1 MAHNYIIQWN
11 CRGLRSNREDIELLI
26 SKYSPAAI
34 CLQETMLKRDQIQT
48 FKHYSAYY
56 KNNINGHGGVCVLV
70 KNNFIHSQ
78 VQFQADLQ
86 AVAVC
91 ITINK
96 KTYTVASV
104 YVPPSEAL
112 NKLAF
117 DRMIKSFSSR
127 YLVLG
132 DFNGHSYLWGANQE
146 NERGKAVEHLIDSHN
161 LILLNDSV
169 HTRFDTYH
177 QTSSLLDLSLCHP
190 SIYMDVAC
198 EVLSDRLGSDHH
210 PIIITANTSDHPV
223 PERVPKW
230 NFKRAKWDIFQ
241 DQCIKEITPNLF
253 HEADDKM
260 AIFSSTLLDIAADNI
275 PKTSPFP
282 KRKAKPWFDEDC
294 QAAKKERNK
303 ANRLANKH
311 PSAANS
317 MRSRLI
323 QARTKKV
330 FKQKKRDSWK
340 NYVSSVNVNTPSKK
354 VWNMIRKITGKNV
367 ASPMHHIKD
376 ENGTLITDRVQIAN
390 TLGAA
395 IEKSSSS
402 ENYSKKFQ
410 SIKAQKEKRHINF
423 KTNKKLRYNKKFTR
437 RDLKR
442 SLKKSNNSSPGPD
455 QIHYEILRHLP
466 IETLHI
472 LLDII
477 NETWKNDTFPE
488 SWKEALII
496 SIPKPGKDH
505 FNPLN
510 YRPIALTSCI
520 CKTVERMVNERLVWY
535 LEKNGLLAKQ
545 QCGYRANRSTVDH
558 LIRLE
563 TFIRDAFIQ
572 NQHLVAVFFDLQKAY
587 DTTWKHGIQQDLH
600 DMGLRGN
607 LSIFIGNFLTDR
619 TFQIHL
625 GTILS
630 DVFHQEEGVPQG
642 AILSTTLFNVKIND
656 IVKQVDP
663 GVECSLYVDDF
674 VIMYKSPTIDAIQ
687 RKLQHTINR
696 LEKWTLKNGFTIS
709 KNKTV
714 AMHFC
719 PDKKCMDPVLKLD
732 NDPIQFVKEAKFLG
746 LIWDTKLTFEPH
758 IKYLKA
764 RCKKS
769 LNILKVLSRTEW
781 GADRTT
787 LLKLYRSLVRSKL
800 DYGCLVY
807 GSASKTALAKLDPVH
822 NQGLRLSL
830 GAFRSSP
837 VESLYVEA
845 HEPPL
850 EIRREKLA
858 LQYAIKLKANPGNPA
873 YDVVFNP
880 KYQNLYANK
889 DSATDSFGIYCKKLL
904 KEAKIDVGEI
914 AINSFPDVPIW
925 DSEPVTVD
933 FTLSEFDKS
942 STSSTVFKS
951 RFNEVKQKYLDFCHI
966 YTDGSKV
973 ETKVASAY
981 VCPYGTRGYRLRDG
995 CSIFTAEVEAINKAL
1010 TYVKVSARKNF
1021 VIFSDSMSVLQA
1033 IESQE
1038 SKNPLVN
1045 RVLQA
1050 CQQILSNGKFIT
1062 FCWLPSHRDIRGNE
1076 DADRAAKDALSKAQ
1090 PENFELPCTDVF
1102 MKIQPF
1108 ILSLWQKRWDKEVG
1122 YKLHA
1127 IMPQIDDKYYSGC
1140 KNRKD
1145 EVIINR
1151 LRIGHTRLTHSIRM
1165 ENIPHPP
1172 LCDQCEG
1179 DHELTVKHILIECNF
1194 LKIIR
1199 RRHYDVTDLNQLF
1212 KTVSSKRIL
1221 DFVKDI
1227 GLYNSL

>member
-1 MAHNYIIQWN
+1 MVESVFLSKTTSFIAKFSFKLIYK
-11 CRGLRSNREDIELLI
+11 LL
-26 SKYSPAAI
+26 
-34 CLQETMLKRDQIQT
+34 
-48 FKHYSAYY
+48 
-56 KNNINGHGGVCVLV
+56 
-70 KNNFIHSQ
+70 
-78 VQFQADLQ
+78 QFY
-86 AVAVC
+86 
-91 ITINK
+91 ITINNK
-96 KTYTVASV
+96 AYTVASV
-104 YVPPSEAL
+104 YVPPNETL
-112 NKLAF
+112 NELAF
-117 DRMIKSFSSR
+117 DRMIKSISSR
-127 YLVLG
+127 YLILG
-132 DFNGHSYLWGANQE
+132 YFNGHSYLWGANQE

-169 HTRFDTYH
+169 YTRFNTYH
-177 QTSSLLDLSLCHP
+177 QTSSLLDISLCHP

-230 NFKRAKWDIFQ
+230 NFKKAKWDIFQ

-323 QARTKKV
+323 QARTKKL

-340 NYVSSVNVNTPSKK
+340 NYVSSVKVNTPSMK

-402 ENYSKKFQ
+402 ENYSKEFQ
-410 SIKAQKEKRHINF
+410 SIKAQKEKQYINF
-423 KTNKKLRYNKKFTR
+423 KTNKNLRYNKKFTM

-455 QIHYEILRHLP
+455 QIHYEILGHLP

-477 NETWKNDTFPE
+477 NETWKSDTFPE
-488 SWKEALII
+488 SWREALIT
-496 SIPKPGKDH
+496 SIPKPGKDN

-545 QCGYRANRSTVDH
+545 QCSYRANRSTVDH

-563 TFIRDAFIQ
+563 TFIRDAFIR
-572 NQHLVAVFFDLQKAY
+572 NQHLIAVFFDLQKAY

-607 LSIFIGNFLTDR
+607 LPIFIGNFLTDR

-656 IVKQVDP
+656 IVEQVDP

-696 LEKWTLKNGFTIS
+696 FEKWTLKNGFTIS

-719 PDKKCMDPVLKLD
+719 PDK
-732 NDPIQFVKEAKFLG
+732 NA
-746 LIWDTKLTFEPH
+746 W
-758 IKYLKA
+758 
-764 RCKKS
+764 
-769 LNILKVLSRTEW
+769 ILFWNWTMTISN
-781 GADRTT
+781 
-787 LLKLYRSLVRSKL
+787 LLKKLNFLVWFGIQNAPLNRISNISKHSVKNPWTSWKSSLVQNGVQIELYYWNCIAPLL
-800 DYGCLVY
+800 DQNW
-807 GSASKTALAKLDPVH
+807 SM
-822 NQGLRLSL
+822 
-830 GAFRSSP
+830 
-837 VESLYVEA
+837 
-845 HEPPL
+845 
-850 EIRREKLA
+850 
-858 LQYAIKLKANPGNPA
+858 
-873 YDVVFNP
+873 VV
-880 KYQNLYANK
+880 
-889 DSATDSFGIYCKKLL
+889 
-904 KEAKIDVGEI
+904 
-914 AINSFPDVPIW
+914 
-925 DSEPVTVD
+925 
-933 FTLSEFDKS
+933 
-942 STSSTVFKS
+942 
-951 RFNEVKQKYLDFCHI
+951 
-966 YTDGSKV
+966 
-973 ETKVASAY
+973 
-981 VCPYGTRGYRLRDG
+981 
-995 CSIFTAEVEAINKAL
+995 
-1010 TYVKVSARKNF
+1010 
-1021 VIFSDSMSVLQA
+1021 
-1033 IESQE
+1033 
-1038 SKNPLVN
+1038 
-1045 RVLQA
+1045 
-1050 CQQILSNGKFIT
+1050 
-1062 FCWLPSHRDIRGNE
+1062 
-1076 DADRAAKDALSKAQ
+1076 
-1090 PENFELPCTDVF
+1090 
-1102 MKIQPF
+1102 
-1108 ILSLWQKRWDKEVG
+1108 
-1122 YKLHA
+1122 
-1127 IMPQIDDKYYSGC
+1127 
-1140 KNRKD
+1140 
-1145 EVIINR
+1145 
-1151 LRIGHTRLTHSIRM
+1151 
-1165 ENIPHPP
+1165 
-1172 LCDQCEG
+1172 
-1179 DHELTVKHILIECNF
+1179 
-1194 LKIIR
+1194 
-1199 RRHYDVTDLNQLF
+1199 
-1212 KTVSSKRIL
+1212 
-1221 DFVKDI
+1221 
-1227 GLYNSL
+1227 

>member
-56 KNNINGHGGVCVLV
+56 KNSINGHGGVCILV
-70 KNNFIHSQ
+70 KNSFIHSQ
-78 VQFQADLQ
+78 VQFQVDLQ

-91 ITINK
+91 ITIDK
-96 KTYTVASV
+96 KAYTVASV

-112 NKLAF
+112 NELAF

-190 SIYMDVAC
+190 SIFMDVAC

-230 NFKRAKWDIFQ
+230 NFKKAKWDIFQ

-323 QARTKKV
+323 QARTKKL
-330 FKQKKRDSWK
+330 FKQKKCDSWK

-402 ENYSKKFQ
+402 KNYSKEFQ
-410 SIKAQKEKRHINF
+410 SIKAQKEKQNINF
-423 KTNKKLRYNKKFTR
+423 KTNKNLRYNKKFTM

-477 NETWKNDTFPE
+477 NETWKSDTFPE
-488 SWKEALII
+488 SWREALII

-587 DTTWKHGIQQDLH
+587 DTTWRHGIQQDLH
-600 DMGLRGN
+600 NMGLRGN
-607 LSIFIGNFLTDR
+607 LPIFIGNF
-619 TFQIHL
+619 
-625 GTILS
+625 
-630 DVFHQEEGVPQG
+630 
-642 AILSTTLFNVKIND
+642 FN
-656 IVKQVDP
+656 
-663 GVECSLYVDDF
+663 
-674 VIMYKSPTIDAIQ
+674 
-687 RKLQHTINR
+687 
-696 LEKWTLKNGFTIS
+696 W
-709 KNKTV
+709 
-714 AMHFC
+714 
-719 PDKKCMDPVLKLD
+719 
-732 NDPIQFVKEAKFLG
+732 
-746 LIWDTKLTFEPH
+746 
-758 IKYLKA
+758 
-764 RCKKS
+764 
-769 LNILKVLSRTEW
+769 
-781 GADRTT
+781 
-787 LLKLYRSLVRSKL
+787 
-800 DYGCLVY
+800 
-807 GSASKTALAKLDPVH
+807 
-822 NQGLRLSL
+822 
-830 GAFRSSP
+830 
-837 VESLYVEA
+837 
-845 HEPPL
+845 
-850 EIRREKLA
+850 
-858 LQYAIKLKANPGNPA
+858 
-873 YDVVFNP
+873 
-880 KYQNLYANK
+880 
-889 DSATDSFGIYCKKLL
+889 
-904 KEAKIDVGEI
+904 
-914 AINSFPDVPIW
+914 
-925 DSEPVTVD
+925 
-933 FTLSEFDKS
+933 
-942 STSSTVFKS
+942 
-951 RFNEVKQKYLDFCHI
+951 
-966 YTDGSKV
+966 
-973 ETKVASAY
+973 
-981 VCPYGTRGYRLRDG
+981 
-995 CSIFTAEVEAINKAL
+995 
-1010 TYVKVSARKNF
+1010 
-1021 VIFSDSMSVLQA
+1021 
-1033 IESQE
+1033 
-1038 SKNPLVN
+1038 
-1045 RVLQA
+1045 
-1050 CQQILSNGKFIT
+1050 
-1062 FCWLPSHRDIRGNE
+1062 
-1076 DADRAAKDALSKAQ
+1076 
-1090 PENFELPCTDVF
+1090 
-1102 MKIQPF
+1102 
-1108 ILSLWQKRWDKEVG
+1108 
-1122 YKLHA
+1122 
-1127 IMPQIDDKYYSGC
+1127 
-1140 KNRKD
+1140 
-1145 EVIINR
+1145 
-1151 LRIGHTRLTHSIRM
+1151 
-1165 ENIPHPP
+1165 
-1172 LCDQCEG
+1172 
-1179 DHELTVKHILIECNF
+1179 
-1194 LKIIR
+1194 
-1199 RRHYDVTDLNQLF
+1199 
-1212 KTVSSKRIL
+1212 
-1221 DFVKDI
+1221 
-1227 GLYNSL
+1227 